1 MELRRVIRAA
11 GCPPSTAARMAAA
24 WSLDIFCTP
33 SAFLC
38 RKLCRIIRQPDG
50 EMLTLHKLNVYQKA
64 LAFGAHAEAFSG
76 SWGRRHAIVDHFR
89 RASESIALNIAEA
102 ARLRTPPDKA
112 RTLDY
117 AIGSSLECAACLDL
131 ARIKGRVSLEQSL
144 NEKRS
149 LLEITR
155 MLIGLRSRWL
165 ESAMKEEPGA
175 YESEPTGVC
184 EILFH
189 HESLHV
195 YQVGLDFMR
204 WFVGLPGGG
213 DLSNRLCR
221 QMDQAAT
228 SMVLNI
234 AEGNGRYSA
243 LDQRRFLE
251 IAGSSAAK
259 ARVYLDLY
267 ERKAL
272 PVQLATTEGIELLS
286 RIVAMLNSL
295 V

>member
-1 MELRRVIRAA
+1 
-11 GCPPSTAARMAAA
+11 MAAA

-117 AIGSSLECAACLDL
+117 AIGSSLECAACLDI

-155 MLIGLRSRWL
+155 MLIGLRSRWR

-175 YESEPTGVC
+175 YESEPTALARSSFTMNRCTFIRLGWSSC
-184 EILFH
+184 A
-189 HESLHV
+189 
-195 YQVGLDFMR
+195 GLSGCPAAGICPTACAGR
-204 WFVGLPGGG
+204 WI
-213 DLSNRLCR
+213 R
-221 QMDQAAT
+221 QQPAWC
-228 SMVLNI
+228 
-234 AEGNGRYSA
+234 
-243 LDQRRFLE
+243 
-251 IAGSSAAK
+251 
-259 ARVYLDLY
+259 
-267 ERKAL
+267 
-272 PVQLATTEGIELLS
+272 
-286 RIVAMLNSL
+286 
-295 V
+295 